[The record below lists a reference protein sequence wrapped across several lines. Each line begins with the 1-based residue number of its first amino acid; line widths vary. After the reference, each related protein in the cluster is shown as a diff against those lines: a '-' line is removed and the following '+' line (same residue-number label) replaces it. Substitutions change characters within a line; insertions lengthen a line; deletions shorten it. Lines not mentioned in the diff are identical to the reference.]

1 MLQVIYTL
9 AESRVIIGKKDRILH
24 FKLER
29 DSLMC
34 RQEDLAE
41 ISVEMI
47 QLTSNFN
54 EIFNRLGTMQ
64 QIWTMVRHQLLTI
77 VIYSTNLG

>member
-9 AESRVIIGKKDRILH
+9 AESRVIIGKKNRILH

-29 DSLMC
+29 DSSMC

-41 ISVEMI
+41 ISAEMI

-54 EIFNRLGTMQ
+54 DIFNRLGTMQ

-77 VIYSTNLG
+77 VILLY